1 MTRYVPRV
9 GDMVPSEQQTLG
21 TYYLAADVD
30 AALVQVTQERDQW
43 KQGHNDAVRVG
54 LEYQRQLAE
63 VTKECRKVGHE
74 TVNELADSFCELVN
88 ERTDLREQL
97 ATVTEQKNTAYC
109 EVEIQLRKLA
119 NMTKERDEQCAGK
132 IAFYNGMNDMREQ
145 RTALERQLAKVTSEK
160 EHA

>member
-54 LEYQRQLAE
+54 LEYQRQL
-63 VTKECRKVGHE
+63 
-74 TVNELADSFCELVN
+74 
-88 ERTDLREQL
+88 
-97 ATVTEQKNTAYC
+97 
-109 EVEIQLRKLA
+109 
-119 NMTKERDEQCAGK
+119 
-132 IAFYNGMNDMREQ
+132 
-145 RTALERQLAKVTSEK
+145 TALK
-160 EHA
+160 ETK